1 MIAFD
6 WGAFG
11 LGAGAGLF
19 AGALFFAG
27 LALGIRLAVRAA
39 RPAAVLLLSAAL
51 RIAAVL
57 GLGWLVA
64 TQSGTALGGFAL
76 AFVMVRF
83 VALAL
88 ARRPLPKEVT

>member
-11 LGAGAGLF
+11 LGAGAGLL

-27 LALGIRLAVRAA
+27 LAFGIRLALRAA
-39 RPAAVLLLSAAL
+39 RPAAVLL
-51 RIAAVL
+51 
-57 GLGWLVA
+57 LGWLVA